1 MAIGEYTLEAKIT
14 IDRTPDE
21 VFAFVA
27 DAENDPQWCV
37 HVPEVT
43 KAGDNE
49 SGLAR
54 YEFVQSMG
62 PARIA
67 GIIEYLSNSPPFEL
81 SSVAKATGA
90 MFESSYRL
98 EPSNGGTVLTHTK
111 TAHWNGLIRLTHP
124 VQKAMG
130 KRIQVRQLVAL
141 KTILESR

>member
-37 HVPEVT
+37 QVPEVT

-54 YEFVQSMG
+54 YKFVQSMG
-62 PARIA
+62 PARIS
-67 GIIEYLSNSPPFEL
+67 GTIEYLSIAPPFQL
-81 SSVAKATGA
+81 SSMATAPGA

-98 EPSNGGTVLTHTK
+98 KPSNGGTVLTHTK
-111 TAHWNGLIRLTHP
+111 SAHWNGLLRLTHP
-124 VQKAMG
+124 LQKVMS
-130 KRIQVRQLVAL
+130 KRIQIRQLAAL
-141 KTILESR
+141 KTVLESR